1 MLWRLKRR
9 DGAQRN
15 LVSRRRKL
23 TVWLRRTDADKVFRT
38 GIARSARPI
47 ERLKKRYREFQSRP
61 ASKHQSTSFRS
72 SGNPEVDV
80 LRRNPFKNHEPAPS
94 TSTSTSTSKPS
105 SVVSSSSTNNP
116 NPAHGRYA
124 PMLAPPAPGRRPEK
138 LRFNLSLLF
147 TPSGVEY
154 SAQEVR
160 ARSMGLLGKKWG
172 PPPAS
177 ELRASSSGAVNVNFN
192 DDGSRST
199 QNMGATAA
207 GGKRK
212 SGNVVNVSEPTVTI
226 NTKEALADV
235 FGMYNS
241 PDKTVKR
248 AMPGSKH
255 APVRKIEPMGG
266 RRAVPESK
274 SEASRASPKTE
285 NAKPPGPGK
294 SLQWLVLRQI
304 LIFSF
309 NSFQAIC

>member
-1 MLWRLKRR
+1 MRHKQL
-9 DGAQRN
+9 G
-15 LVSRRRKL
+15 SRHRKL
-23 TVWLRRTDADKVFRT
+23 TIQLRRTDADKVFRA

-47 ERLKKRYREFQSRP
+47 ERLKKRYRDFQSRP
-61 ASKHQSTSFRS
+61 SSKHQSTPFRS
-72 SGNPEVDV
+72 SGNPEADS
-80 LRRNPFKNHEPAPS
+80 LRRNPFKNHAPAPSASSSSSAPAAAGPS
-94 TSTSTSTSKPS
+94 TSTNDPS
-105 SVVSSSSTNNP
+105 
-116 NPAHGRYA
+116 PAHGRYA

-172 PPPAS
+172 SPPAS
-177 ELRASSSGAVNVNFN
+177 ELRDTSSGAVRVNFN

-212 SGNVVNVSEPTVTI
+212 GANVVIASEPTVTI

-266 RRAVPESK
+266 RKAASESK
-274 SEASRASPKTE
+274 SETSRTSPQSE
-285 NAKPPGPGK
+285 NAKLPGPGK
-294 SLQWLVLRQI
+294 
-304 LIFSF
+304 
-309 NSFQAIC
+309 